1 VTTPPDIT
9 EVQRLRL
16 EPGDRLVVTT
26 NRSDLSQHEA
36 TVTEIRVRELLA
48 LPDDVPVLV
57 LPRGYEVGA
66 LKPEPG

>member
-1 VTTPPDIT
+1 MTTPPDIT